1 MEKISILETGDI
13 HIKNRDK
20 NLYKSTEKHLSDI
33 SHIIKNEKIDIY
45 VIDGDI
51 FDVATPNDSERK
63 LFNKHVAD
71 VLNIDTLK
79 EFVVMLGNHD
89 ILADKKQIDINK
101 ENNAFDSLHKF
112 IETLTPELAS
122 KVTYLKEQK
131 TYESKVNPNL
141 IWIPYSL
148 ENGMSNGNMINWNL
162 IDLENQD
169 KYHITLFH
177 DIVRD
182 FIEDTKLPVRKDK
195 VEKLP
200 YIDDFKT
207 ELILGAD
214 IHKHYDKTV
223 NGKRFIY
230 CNSSN
235 QVNFGEG
242 SYIKIRKNPTLFDA
256 DVKVVK
262 KIELEFNGKNSKFE
276 ISDIELPNVISYIT
290 IDLNTNKVVE
300 NFMEDIEKTLN
311 LCKYGENQTFIKI
324 KLANSYLN
332 HELAI
337 IKIVEKISSTKNSI
351 TEIMTVYDKFVL
363 TSDGTNI
370 NDLEVEGIEIVDS
383 SENNEDKKQLN
394 IDDLKLDT
402 NKLNLIFDKILTKHV
417 TELTKEI
424 GDDELVKDIVENIKS
439 LFAEQIEL
447 SLSSVPNY
455 STILNWVDTNNFMN
469 LGANKIMLNIPGLT
483 RIKGTNGI
491 GKTTLYNMLRWIIDG
506 VVFEGL
512 KANQKV
518 KNTLLIFNDKQYNL
532 DTVVSRLNCHVNGTN
547 VLITRSAF
555 RKWKNNATDEI
566 KKSPNWKDY
575 ISEVTSS
582 IKVTVL
588 TKTGEQKDFT
598 GEEAETLIKRWFGN
612 ITNTIMILNQQ
623 KILSMLN
630 LPSDKLQELVLDY
643 IGIDYLKVMKDN
655 LPSIKNQYNL
665 QRPKTKIE
673 DLRIELNNAQ
683 NIKNSG
689 NKNVDEL
696 LTKIN
701 AVDKSL
707 FNIEIEITNN
717 QKEKVDTG
725 NIPELIKTAQD
736 NIDIVNTNIE
746 NFVVKE
752 LKEVP
757 IFNETKPIEPVISQ
771 ENSILLSKYT
781 SLINEDNIIIN
792 ENQDNVLFL
801 NEDIKKYCDEISSA
815 NNEMIKKI
823 WFDNNIIFQD
833 KQKEYQ
839 TSFDFSFNQ
848 MCEGYKSILES
859 LKIKQTEKN
868 DERLRIINSTNSLKV
883 RIIEIDKEIE
893 SGICVTCLRPL
904 AEDFESHKAKLLSEK
919 TEKENLISLNNIEL
933 IEIDAQKIKIDNFVS
948 LYQTYYE
955 KSLTKD
961 INWFSNEING
971 EPNKAVNVSQISE
984 LIELKKQKSWY
995 LELREKSNNCNFEY
1009 FNDYI
1014 INCVENKI
1022 VKDDFKQIK
1031 EFVDNI
1037 KTYEVGNL
1045 ELKNF
1050 KEYVNSKAWEKLHI
1064 LKNETKNQNIIDFI
1078 FNLSKF
1084 IGILTTT
1091 EERIDINEKK
1101 IKSINDEFSSLKD
1114 VYIKDLQDYNTLLTN
1129 HNNNVNSIIEENKL
1143 VHTHNDKFSD
1153 YKNKLNQYI
1162 IDKKN
1167 HELNLEKYNNLI
1179 NNGNTL
1185 LSDKNELMKN
1195 KNSLSEQKVVIEK
1208 ELLTI
1213 DNTINNLKKDYEN
1226 YIEYKKHTY
1235 IYWLYDK
1242 LINKDFPKMV
1252 FEYYRNFLN
1261 NTLNILL
1268 EDMNFKLYWHQSLD
1282 LYMVQIK
1289 NGQQT
1294 FRPVQ
1299 LVSGMETAFL
1309 GLSMIY
1315 AIHLLNVKNSIS
1327 NIFIDELGGQLNSG
1341 KELSTNDN
1349 INYQEQLVLLLSKF
1363 TNKSVYIID
1372 HVIENMFQTVT
1383 YEVKL
1388 NNNGTSFF
1396 ELQN

>member
-1 MEKISILETGDI
+1 MEKISILQTGDI

-20 NLYKSTEKHLSDI
+20 NLYKSTEKHLFDI
-33 SHIIKNEKIDIY
+33 ASIIKNEQFDCYLIA
-45 VIDGDI
+45 GDI

-63 LFNKHVAD
+63 LFNKHIGD
-71 VLNIDTLK
+71 VLNIPTLK
-79 EFVVMLGNHD
+79 ELVVMLGNHD
-89 ILADKKQIDINK
+89 ILADKKQIDTNK

-131 TYESKVNPNL
+131 AYESKVNPNL

-169 KYHITLFH
+169 KYHISIFH

-182 FIEDTKLPVRKDK
+182 FVEDTKLPVRKDK
-195 VEKLP
+195 LEKLP

-207 ELILGAD
+207 ELILAGD

-223 NGKRFIY
+223 NSKRFVY

-242 SYIKIRKNPTLFDA
+242 SYIKIRKNSTLFDA

-262 KIELEFNGKNSKFE
+262 KIELFFEGRNSKYE

-300 NFMEDIEKTLN
+300 NFMEDIEKTLS
-311 LCKYGENQTFIKI
+311 LCKYGENQTFIKL

-332 HELAI
+332 HELDI
-337 IKIVEKISSTKNSI
+337 IKLVERISSTKNSI

-370 NDLEVEGIEIVDS
+370 NDLEVEGIEIVDNS
-383 SENNEDKKQLN
+383 DANEDKKQLN

-402 NKLNLIFDKILTKHV
+402 NKLNLIFDKVLTKHV

-439 LFAEQIEL
+439 LFDEQIEL

-547 VLITRSAF
+547 VLLTRSAF

-575 ISEVTSS
+575 VSEVSSS

-588 TKTGEQKDFT
+588 GKDGVQKDFT

-630 LPSDKLQELVLDY
+630 LPADKLQELVLDY

-655 LPSIKNQYNL
+655 LPLIKSQYNL

-673 DLRIELNNAQ
+673 DLRIELNNAS
-683 NIKNSG
+683 NTKNDG
-689 NKNVDEL
+689 NNLVDNL
-696 LTKIN
+696 ITKIN
-701 AVDKSL
+701 DVDKSL
-707 FNIEIEITNN
+707 FNIEIEIVNN
-717 QKEKVDTG
+717 QKERVNIG

-736 NIDIVNTNIE
+736 NIDTINTNIN

-757 IFNETKPIEPVISQ
+757 VFNEIQPIEPVISS
-771 ENSILLSKYT
+771 ENSVKLSNYT
-781 SLINEDNIIIN
+781 TNIAEDNQIINENEDNI
-792 ENQDNVLFL
+792 LFL
-801 NEDIKKYCDEISSA
+801 REDIYKYCKEISSA
-815 NNEMIKKI
+815 NDEMIDKN
-823 WFDNNIIFQD
+823 WFDNNFIFQD
-833 KQKEYQ
+833 KQREYQ

-848 MCEGYKSILES
+848 MCDGYKSILES
-859 LKIKQTEKN
+859 LKVKQTEKN

-904 AEDFESHKAKLLSEK
+904 DEDFESHKQKLNSEK
-919 TEKENLISLNNIEL
+919 NEKNDLILLNEKSLTDINSDKL
-933 IEIDAQKIKIDNFVS
+933 KIDSFVN
-948 LYQTYYE
+948 LYQNYYE

-961 INWFSNEING
+961 INWFETC

-984 LIELKKQKSWY
+984 LIELKKQITWY
-995 LELREKSNNCNFEY
+995 TQLIEKSNAKDLKF
-1009 FNDYI
+1009 FNDF
-1014 INCVENKI
+1014 VETNKNNET
-1022 VKDDFKQIK
+1022 VLTQLF
-1031 EFVDNI
+1031 DNI
-1037 KTYEVGNL
+1037 SIFVNDIQIYQENNL

-1050 KEYVNSKAWEKLHI
+1050 REYVNSKAWEKLHI

-1078 FNLSKF
+1078 IKLSK
-1084 IGILTTT
+1084 IILLITTAS
-1091 EERIDINEKK
+1091 ERIDINEKK
-1101 IKSINDEFSSLKD
+1101 IQAIKDEFSILRD
-1114 VYIKDLQDYNTLLTN
+1114 AYVIELQNYNTLLTN

-1153 YKNKLNQYI
+1153 YKNTLNQYI
-1162 IDKKN
+1162 IDKNN
-1167 HELNLEKYNNLI
+1167 HEKNQGKYDYLIDESNTLTTNKNNLTTEK
-1179 NNGNTL
+1179 NT
-1185 LSDKNELMKN
+1185 
-1195 KNSLSEQKVVIEK
+1195 LSEQKVVIEK

-1213 DNTINNLKKDYEN
+1213 DNNINNLNTEYLN

-1235 IYWLYDK
+1235 IYGLYDK

-1309 GLSMIY
+1309 GLSLIY
-1315 AIHLLNVKNSIS
+1315 AIHLLNIKNSIS
-1327 NIFIDELGGQLNSG
+1327 NLFIDEISGQLNSG

-1363 TNKSVYIID
+1363 TDKSIFIID
-1372 HVIENMFQTVT
+1372 HVIDNLFETHT
-1383 YEVKL
+1383 YEVVL
-1388 NNNGTSFF
+1388 NENNTAIYKS
-1396 ELQN
+1396 L